1 MAVYKRVLLKLS
13 GEALK
18 TGSDLFDFDQVHRAA
33 AVIRKMADMGT
44 QIGIVIGAGNIWR
57 GRQGPAANM
66 DAVTADQM
74 GMLGTVI
81 NCLCMADALRQA
93 GVDAVVMSAVD
104 MNRFCEPFN
113 AMTARRYLSEGRVVL
128 FAAGSGNPFFS
139 TDTAVALRAIEMQ
152 VDAILM
158 AKNIDGVYT
167 ADPHKDPNAT
177 LWNRLRSSRRT
188 PSSPRTSSAR
198 QRTMPRRLPTRQ
210 SRTLTASARR
220 RKRKSWRSNPSMVNM
235 PNVLGMRL
243 EDALAECRA
252 QGVEPEIV
260 MTLPPKGR
268 EQGTIRVIRA
278 KEGVL
283 TVSRFED
290 ELSPVVQ

>member
-113 AMTARRYLSEGRVVL
+113 AMTARRYLSEGRVV
-128 FAAGSGNPFFS
+128 
-139 TDTAVALRAIEMQ
+139 ALRAIEMQ

-177 LWNRLRSSRRT
+177 LIKDITYQEALQKGLKVMDAAAFALCAENHV
-188 PSSPRTSSAR
+188 P
-198 QRTMPRRLPTRQ
+198 
-210 SRTLTASARR
+210 
-220 RKRKSWRSNPSMVNM
+220 MVRVFGLDVPENLIS
-235 PNVLGMRL
+235 VLEGSDM
-243 EDALAECRA
+243 
-252 QGVEPEIV
+252 
-260 MTLPPKGR
+260 
-268 EQGTIRVIRA
+268 GTFVH
-278 KEGVL
+278 
-283 TVSRFED
+283 
-290 ELSPVVQ
+290 P

>member
-1 MAVYKRVLLKLS
+1 MAAYKRIILKLS

-18 TGSDLFDFDQVHRAA
+18 SGSDLFDFVKVRETAEI
-33 AVIRKMADMGT
+33 VRRITEMG
-44 QIGIVIGAGNIWR
+44 IEVGVVIGAGNIWR

-93 GVDAVVMSAVD
+93 GVDAVVQSAVD

-113 AMTARRYLSEGRVVL
+113 AMAARRHLSEGRVVL

-152 VDAILM
+152 ADAIMM

-167 ADPHKDPNAT
+167 ADPNKDPSAT
-177 LWNRLRSSRRT
+177 LIKDITYKEALNRGLKVMDAAAFALCAENAV
-188 PSSPRTSSAR
+188 P
-198 QRTMPRRLPTRQ
+198 
-210 SRTLTASARR
+210 
-220 RKRKSWRSNPSMVNM
+220 MVRVFGLDDPENLVK
-235 PNVLGMRL
+235 VLSGDEM
-243 EDALAECRA
+243 
-252 QGVEPEIV
+252 
-260 MTLPPKGR
+260 
-268 EQGTIRVIRA
+268 GTFVH
-278 KEGVL
+278 
-283 TVSRFED
+283 
-290 ELSPVVQ
+290 P